1 MDLVLIEKY
10 IDHKEEYWKRPALSC
25 PSFFLVIALKKGD
38 LKVELEK
45 DQFLK
50 GEYSTEK
57 IIKAVILTDTDGY
70 LIRHC
75 SEMSFSF
82 FWYADTDTKKT
93 QQFYKNFC
101 ARFYFLTKESTS
113 MQKPLNTDPQLY
125 MGDTFIPHS
134 HL

>member
-57 IIKAVILTDTDGY
+57 
-70 LIRHC
+70 
-75 SEMSFSF
+75 
-82 FWYADTDTKKT
+82 
-93 QQFYKNFC
+93 N
-101 ARFYFLTKESTS
+101 
-113 MQKPLNTDPQLY
+113 N
-125 MGDTFIPHS
+125 
-134 HL
+134 